1 MKKIILPLFT
11 IAALSVTSCGGSEEH
26 KETAEH
32 GEQTENTGETNDAT
46 SDVSG
51 TFNVNPET
59 TIQWQAKHYKDTNYV
74 HKGTIAMTQGNLTVE
89 NGKIVGGRFEFD
101 MNSILEPGTDTTK
114 PWTLQGH
121 FKGPDFFDVGTFALA
136 DFTINSVDDNIV
148 TGTINIKGVSEQI
161 SFPAE
166 ISVTDNEVMAK
177 ADIELNFLPFNIE
190 HLNENEAA
198 PEAEK
203 MEGAN
208 PTALINVDITATKA
222 E

>member
-11 IAALSVTSCGGSEEH
+11 IAALTVTSCGGSEEH
-26 KETAEH
+26 KDDAEH
-32 GEQTENTGETNDAT
+32 TENTQETPEAHEST
-46 SDVSG
+46 SNVSG
-51 TFNVNPET
+51 TYNINPGT
-59 TIQWQAKHYKDTNYV
+59 TVTWQAKHYKDTDYV

-89 NGKIVGGRFEFD
+89 NGNIVGGRFEFD

-121 FKGPDFFDVGTFALA
+121 FKMPDFFDAGTFALA
-136 DFTINSVDDNIV
+136 DFTINSVDNNIV

-166 ISVTDNEVMAK
+166 ISVTDNEVLAK
-177 ADIELNFLPFNIE
+177 ANIELNFLPFNIE

-203 MEGAN
+203 MEGAD
-208 PTALINVDITATKA
+208 PTALITVDITATKA